1 MAICILNY
9 ALHSTIQMKLYRAA
23 IIYKE
28 LCYSIT
34 LLKYQANG
42 RKPMQQAF
50 IFLRVHQYAL
60 IEQSVVCVCVCVCA
74 RVCVLYGMM
83 QCINLIHTYSSYS
96 STINISGVCL
106 YQWITLLHISMQMIQ
121 NV

>member
-34 LLKYQANG
+34 LLKHLANG
-42 RKPMQQAF
+42 NIPIQQTF

-60 IEQSVVCVCVCVCA
+60 IEQSVIYIYMCVCVYVCVCV
-74 RVCVLYGMM
+74 LYDMM
-83 QCINLIHTYSSYS
+83 QCIILIRT
-96 STINISGVCL
+96 VA
-106 YQWITLLHISMQMIQ
+106 TLLL
-121 NV
+121 